1 MNPIAPFSMLS
12 GAGSG
17 KAVAVLAVLIAIA
30 IAVKTTQQT
39 PTNQRSQG

>member
-30 IAVKTTQQT
+30 IVVKTTQQ
-39 PTNQRSQG
+39 PNQRIQS